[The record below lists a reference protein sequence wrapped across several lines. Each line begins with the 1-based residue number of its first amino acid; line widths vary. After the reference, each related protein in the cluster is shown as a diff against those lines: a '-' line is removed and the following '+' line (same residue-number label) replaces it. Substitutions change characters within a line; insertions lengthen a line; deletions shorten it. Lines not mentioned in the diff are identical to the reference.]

1 MIPRH
6 LIITAVALLMLALGM
21 AFYVRSMRSRATYMA
36 RGALTSQPVA
46 APVSGPVEQVTL
58 YVAYDDEG
66 VLQAQAFHIPLPS
79 GRQQRAEE
87 LLRALIG
94 VYLDKSSPH
103 PLPSGSDLRGVYLVD
118 AQQTGAGSDPG
129 LAVIDLNAAFADGH
143 RSGVLIENLTI
154 ASLVKT
160 LSANLIGIT
169 RVKILIDGQPRETLS
184 GHADLSGVIDVAA
197 VNQLA
202 TELANP

>member
-6 LIITAVALLMLALGM
+6 LVITAATLLVLALAM

-36 RGALTSQPVA
+36 RGALTTQPVA
-46 APVSGPVEQVTL
+46 APVSGPAEQVTL

-66 VLQAQAFHIPLPS
+66 VLLAQAFRIPLPS

-103 PLPSGSDLRGVYLVD
+103 PLPPGSDLRGIYLVD
-118 AQQTGAGSDPG
+118 AQQTGAGSEPG
-129 LAVIDLNAAFADGH
+129 LAVVDLNAAFADGH
-143 RSGVLIENLTI
+143 RSGVLAENLTI

-160 LSANLIGIT
+160 LTANILGIT
-169 RVKILIDGQPRETLS
+169 RVKILIDGQARETLA
-184 GHADLSGVIDVAA
+184 GHADLSGLIDVAA
-197 VNQLA
+197 MNQMA
-202 TELANP
+202 GELANP